1 MIYPNGVEWF
11 KCIYVTCNHV
21 VIILI
26 MTVVIA
32 VAEAPYWLLKA

>member
-1 MIYPNGVEWF
+1 
-11 KCIYVTCNHV
+11 
-21 VIILI
+21 